1 MSGITMLLPHGYEGQ
16 GPEHS
21 SARLERYLQMCAEDN
36 MQVCVPT
43 TPANYFHMLRRQVCR
58 NFRKPL
64 IVMTPKS
71 LLRHKGCV
79 SDIKELGPG
88 SSFHRVIHDEGKLA
102 ANSKVKR
109 VVLCAGKVYYDL
121 AAARD
126 EREIK
131 DVAILRVEQL
141 YPFPIKSIGAELKK
155 YPNAEIVWC
164 QEEPEN
170 MGAWRFID
178 RRLEAA
184 MAKVP
189 KLSASRPRYIGR
201 PEAASTATGVMKR
214 HIAEQAQLVDDALT
228 L

>member
-1 MSGITMLLPHGYEGQ
+1 M
-16 GPEHS
+16 
-21 SARLERYLQMCAEDN
+21 
-36 MQVCVPT
+36 
-43 TPANYFHMLRRQVCR
+43 
-58 NFRKPL
+58 
-64 IVMTPKS
+64 
-71 LLRHKGCV
+71 
-79 SDIKELGPG
+79 
-88 SSFHRVIHDEGKLA
+88 
-102 ANSKVKR
+102 
-109 VVLCAGKVYYDL
+109 CAGKVYYDL

-178 RRLEAA
+178 RKLEAA
-184 MAKVP
+184 MAEVP
-189 KLSASRPRYIGR
+189 KLKVARPRYVGR
-201 PEAASTATGVMKR
+201 AEAASTATGVMKR
-214 HIAEQAQLVDDALT
+214 HIAEQAKLVDDALT